1 MTASLL
7 TITGRYFVR
16 WADQGWSDPAIDAC
30 LDVVRQQGGGIVPE
44 QVAAREVIGNAI
56 TSIMMEAGGA
66 KSMVEAYAEA
76 RARHRRR
83 ASRLRKKLAAM
94 RKLLGEIED
103 ELLPDLDFE
112 LPGEGLVLNDAL
124 GASHT
129 ALATLEASFE
139 KLGDGLR
146 GRGGNNDWFS
156 SAFARHTRS
165 AWTALSGRATGTA
178 PSGLIAFATALWLAI
193 GLEHRDDLS
202 GWLQE
207 CFKRNR

>member
-1 MTASLL
+1 MSVPLTTTA
-7 TITGRYFVR
+7 RYFVR
-16 WADQGWSDPAIDAC
+16 WADEGWNDPAVDAC
-30 LDVVRQQGGGIVPE
+30 LDVVRQRGGGIVLE
-44 QVAAREVIGNAI
+44 QDAAREVIGNTI
-56 TSIMMEAGGA
+56 TSIMMEAGGEE
-66 KSMVEAYAEA
+66 SMVEVYAEA

-83 ASRLRKKLAAM
+83 APRLRKKLAAM

-112 LPGEGLVLNDAL
+112 LHGEGLVLNDAL
-124 GASHT
+124 GAGHA
-129 ALATLEASFE
+129 ALDNLAASFE
-139 KLGDGLR
+139 KVGAALR

-156 SAFARHTRS
+156 AAFARHTRG
-165 AWTALSGRATGTA
+165 AWEALSGRATGTA
-178 PSGLIAFATALWLAI
+178 PSGLIDFATALWLAI